1 MEVNQ
6 EVLCLSLSYNN
17 EGGVVHRD
25 FKIWSKSPVA
35 QHIKSSSALK
45 FARLH
50 GHAVLRPAVRVHHEL
65 VVVGAVGERAH
76 ERLLIGRLRAERG
89 LVVLVG
95 VLHDL
100 GDTGAAEEERGV
112 FEVGFMAGFYKA
124 LCMRR
129 RSNLTWTAS
138 LKETSPM
145 ELREGY
151 SLPSSRSFSV
161 TS

>member
-1 MEVNQ
+1 MV
-6 EVLCLSLSYNN
+6 
-17 EGGVVHRD
+17 
-25 FKIWSKSPVA
+25 KIPCRITYLKFF
-35 QHIKSSSALK
+35 SALK

-50 GHAVLRPAVRVHHEL
+50 GHTVLRPAVRVHHEL

-76 ERLLIGRLRAERG
+76 ERLLIGRLRAKRG

-100 GDTGAAEEERGV
+100 GDTGRRGV
-112 FEVGFMAGFYKA
+112 FEVGFMAGFFYKV
-124 LCMRR
+124 LRMRR

-138 LKETSPM
+138 LNETSPM
-145 ELREGY
+145 EQREGY